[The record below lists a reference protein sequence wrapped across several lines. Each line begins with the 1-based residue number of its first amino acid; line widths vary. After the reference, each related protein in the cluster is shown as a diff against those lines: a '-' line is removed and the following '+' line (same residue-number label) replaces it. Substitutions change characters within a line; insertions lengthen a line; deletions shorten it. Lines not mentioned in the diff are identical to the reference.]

1 MRVVLDVAGLRPR
14 HPLGLELRGL
24 LDRLQPLPLDVA
36 ASCEIKVQI
45 TFFTGHMSGANWL
58 PEFLTKR
65 TTGTS
70 RFPMITSGRI
80 TRWEALDLFGDS
92 DAILAQARMLRAVVS
107 AVHDHGALWSW
118 DLGNET
124 SNVSIPQSRAALVS
138 WGERMASEIR
148 AAKSEHPITFGIH
161 MEDLEEDRGIGPA
174 EAARY
179 CDFVCM
185 HGYPIYAGW
194 AEGPTDH
201 HLPPFLAQVTRWL
214 SGGADVLFEEFG
226 LPTAP
231 DTLAAEA
238 PLVSEASAAAYTA
251 RCLDALR
258 EAGCTGAL
266 LWCFSDYDEALERLP
281 PLDLATHERSFG
293 LWRADGSP
301 KPALDEVT
309 RRVGAEVLPPP
320 AAGWL
325 DIDPEEFRTSP
336 REQLIRLYRRSPP
349 S

>member
-1 MRVVLDVAGLRPR
+1 
-14 HPLGLELRGL
+14 
-24 LDRLQPLPLDVA
+24 
-36 ASCEIKVQI
+36 
-45 TFFTGHMSGANWL
+45 
-58 PEFLTKR
+58 
-65 TTGTS
+65 
-70 RFPMITSGRI
+70 
-80 TRWEALDLFGDS
+80 
-92 DAILAQARMLRAVVS
+92 
-107 AVHDHGALWSW
+107 
-118 DLGNET
+118 
-124 SNVSIPQSRAALVS
+124 
-138 WGERMASEIR
+138 
-148 AAKSEHPITFGIH
+148 

-174 EAARY
+174 EAARH

-185 HGYPIYAGW
+185 HGYPIYAVW

-201 HLPPFLAQVTRWL
+201 HLLPFLAQVTRWL
-214 SGGADVLFEEFG
+214 SAGADVLFEEFG

-251 RCLDALR
+251 RALDALR
-258 EAGCTGAL
+258 AAGCTGAL

-325 DIDPEEFRTSP
+325 DIDPEEFRFSP
-336 REQLIRLYRRSPP
+336 REQLIRLYRRYRRSRGA
-349 S
+349 